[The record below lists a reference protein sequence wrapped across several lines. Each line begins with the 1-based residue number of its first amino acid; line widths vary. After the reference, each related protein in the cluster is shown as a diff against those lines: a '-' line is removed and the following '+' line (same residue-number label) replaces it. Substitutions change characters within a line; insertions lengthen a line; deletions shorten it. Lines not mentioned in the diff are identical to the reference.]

1 LEEGT
6 TQIAH
11 KSVEIG
17 SKIVFNFPLE
27 ATFRSTSPFGC
38 LYLSKKKRNLLLFFL
53 IIGPQLVI
61 SGYGL
66 DAFGNDVVRGYGTT
80 HIPISPGR

>member
-1 LEEGT
+1 MF
-6 TQIAH
+6 
-11 KSVEIG
+11 
-17 SKIVFNFPLE
+17 VF
-27 ATFRSTSPFGC
+27 
-38 LYLSKKKRNLLLFFL
+38 KKKKFLFFFL
-53 IIGPQLVI
+53 RIFFEGPQLVI

>member
-1 LEEGT
+1 MF
-6 TQIAH
+6 
-11 KSVEIG
+11 
-17 SKIVFNFPLE
+17 VFLPK
-27 ATFRSTSPFGC
+27 T
-38 LYLSKKKRNLLLFFL
+38 KNLLFAILK
-53 IIGPQLVI
+53 GPQLVI

>member
-1 LEEGT
+1 MDEGT

-27 ATFRSTSPFGC
+27 VTFRSTNPFGC
-38 LYLSKKKRNLLLFFL
+38 LYSQWKQNKSFWL
-53 IIGPQLVI
+53 IISGPQLVI

-66 DAFGNDVVRGYGTT
+66 DAFGKDVVRGYGTT